1 MNKYN
6 KFMLYLWLT
15 VAIGSAL
22 LVTFLG
28 ISEGFDRWS
37 SYYVLSGISFF
48 MYIIRRWM
56 MKRMEKHLEY
66 LKNNS
71 H

>member
-6 KFMLYLWLT
+6 KFMLYLWLL

-22 LVTFLG
+22 LVTYKG
-28 ISEGFDRWS
+28 ISEGFERWY
-37 SYYVLSGISFF
+37 SYYVISGISFF